1 MPGTGCCGIEYGCV
15 VELGVTK
22 LVEYDDFL
30 GMCDIILK
38 KIVIS
43 TRSVLNL

>member
-15 VELGVTK
+15 VEWGETK
-22 LVEYDDFL
+22 LVEFDDFL

>member
-15 VELGVTK
+15 VEWGVTK

-30 GMCDIILK
+30 GMCDINCTPCQGHFEL
-38 KIVIS
+38 V
-43 TRSVLNL
+43 

>member
-15 VELGVTK
+15 VEWGVAK